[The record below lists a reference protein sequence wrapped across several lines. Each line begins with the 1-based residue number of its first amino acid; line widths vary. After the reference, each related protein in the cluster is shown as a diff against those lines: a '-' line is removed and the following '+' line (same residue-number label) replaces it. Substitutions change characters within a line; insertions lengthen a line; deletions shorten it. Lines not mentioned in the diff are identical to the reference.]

1 MEICARNNAT
11 AAEAEDLVKL
21 LRIADRHIE
30 LGYYGAISD
39 KRGYNGGKGFK
50 YYVPNLLPI
59 MFEDS
64 DDGTWGGKTS
74 TSSSLKVA

>member
-11 AAEAEDLVKL
+11 AAEAGDLVQL

-39 KRGYNGGKGFK
+39 RPGYNGGKGFK
-50 YYVPNLLPI
+50 
-59 MFEDS
+59 
-64 DDGTWGGKTS
+64 
-74 TSSSLKVA
+74 